1 MTLTNIDDRRPHL
14 TVVAEDGVHVLLVA
28 LVEDVIKGRQ
38 ESSILTDP
46 VVRRIVEEWLEK
58 VSAL

>member
-1 MTLTNIDDRRPHL
+1 MTLPNIDDRRPHL
-14 TVVAEDGVHVLLVA
+14 TVVAEDGVHVLPVA